1 VTTSFDMMQTVVPSA
16 GASAQARPP
25 IFMPPPARFSMTIGW
40 PQRLLSSSLT
50 VRMKVSLIPPAADE
64 AITRIGFVG

>member
-16 GASAQARPP
+16 GAS
-25 IFMPPPARFSMTIGW
+25 ARFSMTIGW

>member
-1 VTTSFDMMQTVVPSA
+1 MMQMVLPSG

-25 IFMPPPARFSMTIGW
+25 IFMPPPTRFSMTIGW
-40 PQRLLSSSLT
+40 PQRLPSSSLT
-50 VRMKVSLIPPAADE
+50 VRMKMSLIPPAADE